1 MSNGIKVR
9 LLLVVVLFS
18 SFAMTFAQ
26 DTPFQVEVVVSVARM
41 RWGPGPTFVV
51 QHYANAGHALT
62 VLEVDSTSN
71 PPWTWYNARTPSNV
85 VAWIRADLVRLATG
99 AAAVVPQVHNPT
111 GTYPV
116 AFDNLCNT
124 AIFRP
129 CQDGT
134 DFLLW
139 QAGYWAFDR
148 YDHWEH
154 GGWNLDIV
162 YHQNPCKLNR
172 LCSTKEEWDAGR
184 LEAELLAITATPEA
198 TITPF
203 AVEVTVVKEIEIDVV
218 WETLDRATTAKQL
231 LGRSSVDP
239 SPPGELYNPPLEPL
253 RNKISTG
260 SLYGEFRFNRESVTV
275 SCQYWHNARKEPTE
289 FVKSREFSVN
299 IKKLGDELDCKN
311 RNFND
316 DIDDDDVVSRQWKIT
331 VARSYTGRGQ
341 IRNVSWKLSATYGVE
356 PNAEC
361 VSATT
366 GEFNNT
372 GPCKLNFG
380 R

>member
-1 MSNGIKVR
+1 MSLPGSARIWSGWLPVPR
-9 LLLVVVLFS
+9 LWCHKSITRPEHIQSRLII
-18 SFAMTFAQ
+18 
-26 DTPFQVEVVVSVARM
+26 
-41 RWGPGPTFVV
+41 
-51 QHYANAGHALT
+51 YAT
-62 VLEVDSTSN
+62 
-71 PPWTWYNARTPSNV
+71 
-85 VAWIRADLVRLATG
+85 
-99 AAAVVPQVHNPT
+99 
-111 GTYPV
+111 
-116 AFDNLCNT
+116 T

-372 GPCKLNFG
+372 GPCKLNLEDEQDVEKYLSDYIDKARDKGMPTTIVEDFINPTSSMCTG
-380 R
+380 RKSTEEVGDDEDHSL